1 MQFGLSESQEF
12 LRDSARKF
20 FAGECPS
27 AEMRRLMETDTAYDA
42 ALWSKLT
49 DQGYTGIIFPEA
61 YGGVGLGKVEL
72 MLLME
77 EAGRALLPGPFF
89 STVILAGS
97 LLEAVGTPA
106 QKKQYLAPICRGE
119 VRAAVAILEAEA
131 SWNPADLQLS
141 ATNRKLT
148 GTKFFVSDAAVAD
161 FILVMT
167 RNGVFVVDRK
177 APGLHISPMSGMD
190 LTRKLYVVEFA
201 NTPAEEIGGDAD
213 LTDPFDIATAA
224 LCAELVGGMQRT
236 LEITVEYAKT
246 RKQFGKPIGM
256 FQAVQHQCADM
267 YLETE
272 SSRSAVYYAGWALEE
287 NAPDATT
294 AVSIAKMY
302 ASDAARTVGNRGI
315 QIHGGMGFTWEN
327 DLHLY
332 YRRAKSSETAFGD
345 ATFHRERIA
354 SLVVDSIA
362 VLGEACVAANPA
374 IRKREKNCP

>member
-1 MQFGLSESQEF
+1 MQFGLSESQKF
-12 LRDSARKF
+12 LKDSARKF

-27 AEMRRLMETDTAYDA
+27 AEMRRLMDTETAYDA
-42 ALWSKLT
+42 TLWSKLT
-49 DQGYTGIIFPEA
+49 DQGYTGIA
-61 YGGVGLGKVEL
+61 YAEEYDGVGLGKVEL

-89 STVILAGS
+89 STVVLAGFV
-97 LLEAVGTPA
+97 LDVVGTPA
-106 QKKQYLAPICRGE
+106 HKKKYLAPICRGE
-119 VRAAVAILEAEA
+119 ARATVAILESSA
-131 SWNPADLQLS
+131 SWNLRDVQLT
-141 ATNRKLT
+141 ALNGKLT
-148 GTKFFVSDAAVAD
+148 GEKLFVSDAGVAD
-161 FILVMT
+161 FILVVA
-167 RNGVFVVDRK
+167 RNGVFIVDAK
-177 APGLHISPMSGMD
+177 VNGLKISPMLGMD
-190 LTRKLYVVEFA
+190 LTRKLYALEFKD
-201 NTPAEEIGGDAD
+201 TPAEQLGPATN
-213 LTDPFDIATAA
+213 LPRALDIASVA
-224 LCAELVGGMQRT
+224 LAAELVGGMQRT
-236 LEITVEYAKT
+236 LELTVEYAKT

-287 NAPDATT
+287 NAPDAST

-332 YRRAKSSETAFGD
+332 YRRAKASENAFGD

-354 SLVVDSIA
+354 SLVIDASGVTAKSA
-362 VLGEACVAANPA
+362 
-374 IRKREKNCP
+374 

>member
-12 LRDSARKF
+12 LQDSARKF

-27 AEMRRLMETDTAYDA
+27 AEMRRLMGTETAYDA

-49 DQGYTGIIFPEA
+49 DQGYTGIIYPEI

-89 STVILAGS
+89 STVVLAGAV
-97 LLEAVGTPA
+97 LDAVGMPA
-106 QKKQYLAPICRGE
+106 HKSKYLAAICRGE
-119 VRAAVAILEAEA
+119 TRATVAIPEAGGSWHPEDVQMSA
-131 SWNPADLQLS
+131 SGG
-141 ATNRKLT
+141 KLT
-148 GTKFFVSDAAVAD
+148 GEKCFVPDAAVAD
-161 FILVMT
+161 FIIVVA
-167 RNGVFVVDRK
+167 RNGVFIVDPK
-177 APGLHISPMSGMD
+177 ARGVKISPMSGMD
-190 LTRKLYVVEFA
+190 LTRKLYAIEFSGA
-201 NTPAEEIGGDAD
+201 PAEEIGGATAG
-213 LTDPFDIATAA
+213 LTRALDIATAA
-224 LCAELVGGMQRT
+224 LAAELVGGMQRT
-236 LEITVEYAKT
+236 LDLTLEYAKT

-272 SSRSAVYYAGWALEE
+272 SARSAVYYAGWALEE
-287 NAPDATT
+287 NSPDAAT

-327 DLHLY
+327 DIHLY
-332 YRRAKSSETAFGD
+332 YRRAKASETAFGD

-354 SLVVDSIA
+354 SLVIDS
-362 VLGEACVAANPA
+362 GCVTAKSA
-374 IRKREKNCP
+374 

>member
-1 MQFGLSESQEF
+1 MEFGLSESQEF
-12 LRDSARKF
+12 LKDSARKF

-42 ALWSKLT
+42 TLWSKIT
-49 DQGYTGIIFPEA
+49 EQGYTGIIFPEG
-61 YGGVGLGKVEL
+61 YGGAGLGKVEL

-89 STVILAGS
+89 STVVLAGS
-97 LLEAVGTPA
+97 VLEAAGNHA
-106 QKKQYLAPICRGE
+106 LKEKYLAAICRGE
-119 VRAAVAILEAEA
+119 VRATVAFVEASA
-131 SWNPADLQLS
+131 SWNPQDVQLS
-141 ATNRKLT
+141 ATNGKLT
-148 GTKFFVSDAAVAD
+148 GEKFFVSDAAIAD
-161 FILVMT
+161 FIVVVA
-167 RNGVFVVDRK
+167 RNGVFVVDSK
-177 APGLHISPMSGMD
+177 ARGLRISPMSGMD
-190 LTRKLYVVEFA
+190 LTRKLYGVEFS
-201 NTPAEEIGGDAD
+201 NTPAEQIGSSTD
-213 LTDPFDIATAA
+213 LSRAFDIATAA
-224 LCAELVGGMQRT
+224 LAAELVGGMQRT
-236 LEITVEYAKT
+236 LDITVEYAKT

-287 NAPDATT
+287 NSPDAAT

-332 YRRAKSSETAFGD
+332 YRRAKASETAFGD
-345 ATFHRERIA
+345 ATFHREHIA
-354 SLVVDSIA
+354 RLVIDEGA
-362 VLGEACVAANPA
+362 VSAKHA
-374 IRKREKNCP
+374 

>member
-1 MQFGLSESQEF
+1 MEFGLSESQEF
-12 LRDSARKF
+12 LKDSARKF

-42 ALWSKLT
+42 SLWSKLT
-49 DQGYTGIIFPEA
+49 EQGYTGIIFPETH
-61 YGGVGLGKVEL
+61 GGVGLGKVEL

-89 STVILAGS
+89 STVVLAGS
-97 LLEAVGTPA
+97 VLEAVVNPA
-106 QKKQYLAPICRGE
+106 HKEKYLAPICRGE
-119 VRAAVAILEAEA
+119 VRATVALVDAGA
-131 SWNPADLQLS
+131 SWNPRDVQLS
-141 ATNRKLT
+141 ANNGNLT
-148 GTKFFVSDAAVAD
+148 GEKFFVTDAAIAD
-161 FILVMT
+161 FIVVVA
-167 RNGVFVVDRK
+167 RNGVFVVDSNSQRLK
-177 APGLHISPMSGMD
+177 ISPMSGMD
-190 LTRKLYVVEFA
+190 LTRKLYKVEFS
-201 NTPAEEIGGDAD
+201 NTPAEQIGGTTGLPRA
-213 LTDPFDIATAA
+213 FDIATAA
-224 LCAELVGGMQRT
+224 LAAELVGGMQRILDT
-236 LEITVEYAKT
+236 TVEYAKT

-287 NAPDATT
+287 NSPDTAT

-332 YRRAKSSETAFGD
+332 YRRAKASETAFGD

-354 SLVVDSIA
+354 RLVIDEGA
-362 VLGEACVAANPA
+362 VSAKHV
-374 IRKREKNCP
+374 

>member
-12 LRDSARKF
+12 LKDSARKF

-27 AEMRRLMETDTAYDA
+27 AEVRRLMETDTAYDA

-89 STVILAGS
+89 STVVLAGS
-97 LLEAVGTPA
+97 VLDAVAAPA
-106 QKKQYLAPICRGE
+106 HKQKYLAPICRGE
-119 VRAAVAILEAEA
+119 ARSTVAILEANA
-131 SWNPADLQLS
+131 SWNPRDVQLT
-141 ATNRKLT
+141 AANGKLT
-148 GTKFFVSDAAVAD
+148 SEKYFVSDAAIAD
-161 FILVMT
+161 FIIVVA
-167 RNGVFVVDRK
+167 RNGVFVVNAK
-177 APGLHISPMSGMD
+177 APGLKISPMSAMD
-190 LTRKLYVVEFA
+190 LTRKLYVVEFN
-201 NTPAEEIGGDAD
+201 NTPAEEIGSTTHLERA
-213 LTDPFDIATAA
+213 FDIATAA
-224 LCAELVGGMQRT
+224 LSAELVGGMQRT
-236 LEITVEYAKT
+236 LDITVEYART
-246 RKQFGKPIGM
+246 RKQFGKPIGT

-287 NAPDATT
+287 NSPDAST

-302 ASDAARTVGNRGI
+302 ASDAARAVGNRGI

-327 DLHLY
+327 DVHLY
-332 YRRAKSSETAFGD
+332 YRRAKGSETAFGN

-354 SLVVDSIA
+354 TKVIDTTAIDA
-362 VLGEACVAANPA
+362 VPVSAKTA
-374 IRKREKNCP
+374 

>member
-12 LRDSARKF
+12 LKDSARKF

-27 AEMRRLMETDTAYDA
+27 AEMRRLMETETAYDA

-49 DQGYTGIIFPEA
+49 DQGYTGIIYAEE
-61 YGGVGLGKVEL
+61 YHGVGLGKVEL

-89 STVILAGS
+89 STVVLAGS
-97 LLEAVGTPA
+97 VLDAVGSPA
-106 QKKQYLAPICRGE
+106 HKKKYLAPICRGE
-119 VRAAVAILEAEA
+119 ARATVAILESSA
-131 SWNPADLQLS
+131 SWNLRVAQLT
-141 ATNRKLT
+141 AANGKITGQKL
-148 GTKFFVSDAAVAD
+148 FVSDAGVAD
-161 FILVMT
+161 FILVVA
-167 RNGVFVVDRK
+167 RNGVFFVDAK
-177 APGLHISPMSGMD
+177 ADGLKISPMLSMD
-190 LTRKLYVVEFA
+190 LTRKLYVVEFKD
-201 NTPAEEIGGDAD
+201 TPAEHLGPTTTLPRA
-213 LTDPFDIATAA
+213 LDIASAA
-224 LCAELVGGMQRT
+224 LAAELVGGMQRT
-236 LEITVEYAKT
+236 LDLTVEYAKT

-287 NAPDATT
+287 NAPDAST

-302 ASDAARTVGNRGI
+302 SSDAARAVGNRGI

-332 YRRAKSSETAFGD
+332 YRRAKASENAFGD

-354 SLVVDSIA
+354 SLVIDAPGVTAKSA
-362 VLGEACVAANPA
+362 
-374 IRKREKNCP
+374 

>member
-12 LRDSARKF
+12 LKDSARKF

-89 STVILAGS
+89 STVVLAGS
-97 LLEAVGTPA
+97 VLDAIASPA
-106 QKKQYLAPICRGE
+106 HKQKYLALICHGQA
-119 VRAAVAILEAEA
+119 RATVAILEANA
-131 SWNPADLQLS
+131 SWNPCDIQLT
-141 ATNRKLT
+141 AANGKLT
-148 GTKFFVSDAAVAD
+148 GEKYFVSDAAVAD
-161 FILVMT
+161 FIIVVA
-167 RNGVFVVDRK
+167 RNGVFIVNSK
-177 APGLHISPMSGMD
+177 APGLKISPMTAMD
-190 LTRKLYVVEFA
+190 LTRKLYVVEFH
-201 NTPAEEIGGDAD
+201 NTPAEEIGATAN
-213 LTDPFDIATAA
+213 LERAFDVATAA
-224 LCAELVGGMQRT
+224 LAAELVGGMQRT

-246 RKQFGKPIGM
+246 RKQFGKPIGT

-272 SSRSAVYYAGWALEE
+272 SARSAVYYAGWALEE
-287 NAPDATT
+287 NSPDAST

-327 DLHLY
+327 DVHLY
-332 YRRAKSSETAFGD
+332 YRRAKGSETAFGD

-354 SLVVDSIA
+354 TKVIDSVVVNA
-362 VLGEACVAANPA
+362 GTVTAKTA
-374 IRKREKNCP
+374 

>member
-12 LRDSARKF
+12 LKDSARKF

-27 AEMRRLMETDTAYDA
+27 AEMRRLMETETAYDA

-49 DQGYTGIIFPEA
+49 DQGYTSIIFPEA

-89 STVILAGS
+89 STVVLAGS
-97 LLEAVGTPA
+97 VLEAVASPA
-106 QKKQYLAPICRGE
+106 HKQKYLAPICRGE
-119 VRAAVAILEAEA
+119 ARSTVAILEVNA
-131 SWNPADLQLS
+131 SWNPSDVQLS
-141 ATNRKLT
+141 ADNGKLS
-148 GTKFFVSDAAVAD
+148 GEKFFVSDAAVAD
-161 FILVMT
+161 FILVVA
-167 RNGVFVVDRK
+167 RNGVFAVNAK
-177 APGLHISPMSGMD
+177 APGLKISPMSAMD
-190 LTRKLYVVEFA
+190 LTRKLYVVEFS
-201 NTPAEEIGGDAD
+201 NTPVEEIGRTTKLERA
-213 LTDPFDIATAA
+213 FDVATAA
-224 LCAELVGGMQRT
+224 LAAELVGGMQRT
-236 LEITVEYAKT
+236 LDITVEYAKT
-246 RKQFGKPIGM
+246 RKQFGKPIGT

-287 NAPDATT
+287 NSPDAST

-327 DLHLY
+327 DVHLY
-332 YRRAKSSETAFGD
+332 YRRAKGSETAFGD

-354 SLVVDSIA
+354 ANVIGSAAVDAGTVSA
-362 VLGEACVAANPA
+362 KSA
-374 IRKREKNCP
+374 